1 MAALIASPD
10 SSLCLL
16 HSPPHQPQTPHT
28 LLAPS
33 KQPCDCH
40 RPLVPL
46 ADRETTPGTSR
57 TINDLHPRQQTGVPL
72 HLPTLDAARS
82 CSPQLLQAPNT
93 PHRAATPGL
102 ERPRS
107 R

>member
-10 SSLCLL
+10 SSLRLL

-46 ADRETTPGTSR
+46 PDRETTPGTSR
-57 TINDLHPRQQTGVPL
+57 TTYIRANRRECLYTSPHSTQSALALPSYSKHPILPIAPL
-72 HLPTLDAARS
+72 HQD
-82 CSPQLLQAPNT
+82 
-93 PHRAATPGL
+93 
-102 ERPRS
+102 
-107 R
+107 